1 MCLIN
6 FHVQDHPIYRLIVA
20 ANRDEFYERPTAPAH
35 FWEDKPHLLAGRDLS
50 QRGTWLGI
58 SKTGRFAAL
67 TNYRDASKQQSNF
80 RSRGEI
86 VTDFL
91 DSDVTAAEFLSPCNR
106 IGRNMRGST

>member
-1 MCLIN
+1 MLLERRSDEGMCLIN

-35 FWEDKPHLLAGRDLS
+35 FWEDKPYLLAGRDLS

-58 SKTGRFAAL
+58 SKNGRFGAL
-67 TNYRDASKQQSNF
+67 TNFRDASEQQSNF

-91 DSDVTAAEFLSPCNR
+91 DSEVTAV
-106 IGRNMRGST
+106 